1 MVKKTASADQSE
13 ETQHTDN
20 LPSDLIGTLESL
32 KEKLTAMK
40 EFYDQKATDDSFQ
53 DAMLRQIEEMRVE
66 KYKEIEKIK

>member
-40 EFYDQKATDDSFQ
+40 
-53 DAMLRQIEEMRVE
+53 
-66 KYKEIEKIK
+66 